1 LRRDS
6 THRLPSGS
14 LFPFAKENGMAKLL
28 KFDGTTEIVVPA
40 DLASGFSLEELY
52 ILIGCEMVEAI
63 YLDDG
68 TVMVIDEEGKLRAG
82 FEERH
87 NTRATRLLEL
97 AGGMLGDFITGNAL
111 ICTMQEFQ

>member
-1 LRRDS
+1 
-6 THRLPSGS
+6 
-14 LFPFAKENGMAKLL
+14 MAQLL
-28 KFDGTTEIVVPA
+28 KFDGITEIVVPA
-40 DLASGFSLEELY
+40 DLASGFSLDELY
-52 ILIGCEMVEAI
+52 ALVGCEMIEAV

-82 FEERH
+82 FEERR
-87 NTRATRLLEL
+87 NARATRLLEL

>member
-1 LRRDS
+1 
-6 THRLPSGS
+6 
-14 LFPFAKENGMAKLL
+14 MAKLL

-52 ILIGCEMVEAI
+52 VLIGCEIVEAI

-87 NTRATRLLEL
+87 NARATRLLEL